1 MSDKFSTVVIANGEC
16 PTHPI
21 ALELLHNARN
31 IVCCDGAVRHL
42 EQLNAV
48 PTAIV
53 GDGDSISEENR
64 VKYAKFLVNLDKSE
78 EYNDLTKAFNYCEA
92 NGFHT
97 IAIVGGCGLRE
108 DHALANLSLL
118 MGYAERFEVIMVTN
132 YGIFTPILKT
142 HTFQS
147 HQGDA
152 VSVFSFTPKT
162 HLTFHGLKYPVNNR
176 CFNHLWEG
184 SLNEALADKFT
195 VELHDEGRILV
206 YQAFKKENS

>member
-1 MSDKFSTVVIANGEC
+1 
-16 PTHPI
+16 
-21 ALELLHNARN
+21 
-31 IVCCDGAVRHL
+31 
-42 EQLNAV
+42 
-48 PTAIV
+48 
-53 GDGDSISEENR
+53 
-64 VKYAKFLVNLDKSE
+64 
-78 EYNDLTKAFNYCEA
+78 
-92 NGFHT
+92 
-97 IAIVGGCGLRE
+97 
-108 DHALANLSLL
+108 

-184 SLNEALADKFT
+184 SLNEALADEFT